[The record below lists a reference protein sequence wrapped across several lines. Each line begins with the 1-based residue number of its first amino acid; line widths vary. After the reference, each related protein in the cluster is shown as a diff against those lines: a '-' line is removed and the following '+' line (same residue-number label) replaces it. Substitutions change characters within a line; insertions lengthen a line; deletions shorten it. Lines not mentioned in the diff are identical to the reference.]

1 MNFRRLC
8 TTASIAV
15 AIAALGM
22 CGMAIS
28 AQQGGAPAA
37 APAAP
42 TPTPNSTASGPT
54 LPLWAYPVNAGRGG
68 GRGAGGGAGR
78 GNGGPGGG
86 APGAGG
92 ATGATAGGPAGGA
105 GGSGA
110 GPGGPGGAAGGP
122 GGGGAGAGRGPGRA
136 GPDNVTQEHVPDSTQ
151 GFTAAYIANLYSVP
165 DWFPDSHPA
174 LPDIVAHGNQQSGV
188 QACGY
193 CHLPNG
199 QGRPENESV
208 AGLPAGY
215 ILQELADF
223 KNGLRKS
230 SEPRMGSVGLMVRIG
245 TNISED
251 DAKAA
256 AAYFSSVKLQPWIRV
271 VETDTVPATR
281 PNGGMLNV
289 VEGGANE
296 PIGERV
302 IEVPENLELTELRDS
317 RSGFVAYVPKGSIAK
332 GKELVT
338 MGGNNKTIRCTIC
351 HGTDLKGIG
360 NVPGIAG
367 RSPSQMTRQIID
379 LQTGARNGPWG
390 QLMKEPVRQLTN
402 DDIVNIVSYLA
413 SLQP

>member
-1 MNFRRLC
+1 MNLRRLC

-15 AIAALGM
+15 GVAALGV
-22 CGMAIS
+22 CGVAIS
-28 AQQGGAPAA
+28 AQQGGTPAA
-37 APAAP
+37 QAAP
-42 TPTPNSTASGPT
+42 TPTPNPTASGPT

-68 GRGAGGGAGR
+68 PGGGRGAGGGAGR
-78 GNGGPGGG
+78 GNGGPGGAPAAGAVGPGGG
-86 APGAGG
+86 APGG
-92 ATGATAGGPAGGA
+92 AP
-105 GGSGA
+105 
-110 GPGGPGGAAGGP
+110 AAGGP
-122 GGGGAGAGRGPGRA
+122 GGGGAAGGGRGPGRA
-136 GPDNVTQEHVPDSTQ
+136 APDNVTQEHVPDSTQ
-151 GFTAAYIANLYSVP
+151 GFTAAYIANLFSVP

-174 LPDIVAHGNQQSGV
+174 MPDVVAHGNQQSMV

-215 ILQELADF
+215 ILQELSDF

-230 SEPRMGSVGLMVRIG
+230 SEPRMGSVSLMVRIG
-245 TNISED
+245 TNISDD

-271 VETDTVPATR
+271 VETDTVPVTR
-281 PNGGMLNV
+281 ANGGMLNV
-289 VEGGANE
+289 VEGGGNE
-296 PIGERV
+296 AIGERV

-317 RSGFVAYVPKGSIAK
+317 KSGFVAYVPKGSIAK

-338 MGGNNKTIRCTIC
+338 TGGNGRTIRCTIC
-351 HGTDLKGIG
+351 HGADLHGLG
-360 NVPGIAG
+360 NVPNIAG
-367 RSPSQMTRQIID
+367 RSPSQMTREIID
-379 LQTGARNGPWG
+379 FQTGSRNGPWG

>member
-1 MNFRRLC
+1 MNLRRLC

-15 AIAALGM
+15 GVAALGM
-22 CGMAIS
+22 CGIAIS

-37 APAAP
+37 QAAP
-42 TPTPNSTASGPT
+42 TPTPNPTASGPT

-68 GRGAGGGAGR
+68 PGGGRGAGGGAGR
-78 GNGGPGGG
+78 GNGGPGGAG

-92 ATGATAGGPAGGA
+92 GAP
-105 GGSGA
+105 GA
-110 GPGGPGGAAGGP
+110 GPGGPGGGAGGP
-122 GGGGAGAGRGPGRA
+122 GGGAAGGARGGGRA
-136 GPDNVTQEHVPDSTQ
+136 PLDNVTQEHVPDSTQ

-174 LPDIVAHGNQQSGV
+174 MPDVVAHGNQQSMV

-215 ILQELADF
+215 ILQELSDF

-289 VEGGANE
+289 IEDAAKE

-317 RSGFVAYVPKGSIAK
+317 KSGFVAYVPNGSIAK

-338 MGGNNKTIRCTIC
+338 TGGNGRTIRCTIC
-351 HGTDLKGIG
+351 HGADLHGLG
-360 NVPGIAG
+360 NVPNIAG
-367 RSPSQMTRQIID
+367 RSPSQMTREIID
-379 LQTGARNGPWG
+379 FQTGSRNGPWG